1 MRVGLTLD
9 GCGRHPAGRTVCR
22 PAAPASSILAQPHRP
37 AAGRT
42 GPGSKAK
49 LAGRARRLVAAPVR
63 TGDSGGPPFLVEP
76 GKMAGGTAVR
86 RDSVGGKRRGR
97 GAGPSA
103 SLAEARGAG
112 ARPDVAAVGDAAQA
126 AKGAAVLHRG
136 RQHHRHNGCAGDRGR
151 LCSRRRRA
159 WVRWLVAGRRAG
171 VPRRWLRQGAPG
183 LDDQA
188 MIVARVAGP
197 WRGMWSGPPCQGET
211 IDDVESCPSTRGWRA
226 PAGPIPGRV

>member
-22 PAAPASSILAQPHRP
+22 PGAPASSILAQPHRP

-42 GPGSKAK
+42 SPGSKAK
-49 LAGRARRLVAAPVR
+49 LAGRARRRDAAPVR
-63 TGDSGGPPFLVEP
+63 TGEPGGPQFLVEP

-86 RDSVGGKRRGR
+86 RGR
-97 GAGPSA
+97 GVGPGA
-103 SLAEARGAG
+103 ALAEARGAG

-136 RQHHRHNGCAGDRGR
+136 RQHQRHNGCAGDRDR
-151 LCSRRRRA
+151 LCSRRRRG
-159 WVRWLVAGRRAG
+159 WVRCLVAGRRAG
-171 VPRRWLRQGAPG
+171 VPRRWLRRRMPG

-197 WRGMWSGPPCQGET
+197 WRGMWSGRPCQGET
-211 IDDVESCPSTRGWRA
+211 IGDVGSCPSARGWRA
-226 PAGPIPGRV
+226 PAVPIPGSV